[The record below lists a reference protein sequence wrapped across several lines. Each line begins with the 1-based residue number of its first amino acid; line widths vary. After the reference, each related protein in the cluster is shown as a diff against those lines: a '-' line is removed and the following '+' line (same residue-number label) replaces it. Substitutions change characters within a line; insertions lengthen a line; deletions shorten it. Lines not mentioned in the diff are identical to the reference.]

1 MLCCS
6 CLCHPK
12 QDQQTTAENTHALVK
27 ELVEVGMKGPLSTQ
41 QQAQHGLGCL
51 RVQTPLVLLLKGTR
65 GHCRS
70 KLIHS
75 APYHQTLATWFLTTS
90 FKQSEQSLSKLTNHI
105 QKQIQYKSLFHFL
118 LQVKARHCF
127 SVYNDRCFLTVK
139 VVITVS
145 LTLVMGKRKKNVK
158 LLKRYFS
165 NFA

>member
-1 MLCCS
+1 MLCSS

-65 GHCRS
+65 AHSQS

-75 APYHQTLATWFLTTS
+75 AHHHQTLATWFLATS
-90 FKQSEQSLSKLTNHI
+90 FKQSERSLSELTSSI
-105 QKQIQYKSLFHFL
+105 QKQTQYKSLFHFL
-118 LQVKARHCF
+118 LYVKVRHCF
-127 SVYNDRCFLTVK
+127 SV
-139 VVITVS
+139 
-145 LTLVMGKRKKNVK
+145 
-158 LLKRYFS
+158 
-165 NFA
+165 